1 MCCGEELIFSVTDQC
16 MRYIQLSQ
24 DLMILYDKDL
34 LRTVFLE
41 LPSVVSSLA

>member
-1 MCCGEELIFSVTDQC
+1 MCCGEELIFNVTDQC
-16 MRYIQLSQ
+16 MRYIRLSQ

-41 LPSVVSSLA
+41 LPSVVSMLA